1 MCNFK
6 VGIQPVGREKIIW
19 QLRTKVYGKNWYSKM
34 IDFTHRNI
42 KKLLEFYMPSTLSFV
57 SIDWAYFILTVS
69 P

>member
-19 QLRTKVYGKNWYSKM
+19 QLRIKVYGKNWYSKM

-42 KKLLEFYMPSTLSFV
+42 KKLLEFYMPSIICV
-57 SIDWAYFILTVS
+57 K
-69 P
+69 